1 MVNKSAEV
9 PEKERESNMA
19 TKKVKKSKAKAATAP
34 APAQS
39 KREYLPRQGTLP
51 GRIFGWLND
60 RPMGFAE
67 LSANAQR
74 EMGLV
79 GDKLA
84 SQLSAA
90 LHDLCQRGVVVRIDP
105 ATRRVVP
112 SKNARG
118 AFYGLET
125 KTRSSFRAA
134 LNGHGGAAAPMPPG
148 ASDSGPRRP
157 RPASMPQAAYD
168 ALMAQRSAAEKTIAA
183 IDNLFANIG

>member
-1 MVNKSAEV
+1 MV
-9 PEKERESNMA
+9 
-19 TKKVKKSKAKAATAP
+19 TKKVKKSKSKAKGAALVPAKA
-34 APAQS
+34 

-67 LSANAQR
+67 LSANAHR

-84 SQLSAA
+84 SQVSAA
-90 LHDLCQRGVVVRIDP
+90 LHELCKRGVVVRIDP
-105 ATRRVVP
+105 ASRRVVP

-134 LNGHGGAAAPMPPG
+134 LNGHAGALTLGAGSPM
-148 ASDSGPRRP
+148 ADSGARRP
-157 RPASMPQAAYD
+157 RPASMAQAAYD
-168 ALMAQRSAAEKTIAA
+168 ALMAQRAAAEKTIAA
-183 IDNLFANIG
+183 IDNLFATIG